1 MTPDRWSEV
10 ERIYHAARARAAGDR
25 TAFLDDACGTDQA
38 LRREVESLLKYEPEA
53 RSFLESG
60 DRGPGLLRLL
70 RPKPETLPAAARLV
84 GRVFDSYEVQ
94 ELIAT
99 GGMSEVYRAL
109 DTRLRR
115 VVAIKVLPEHLS
127 GDPERRERFHREA
140 RLVSSLNHPHV
151 CALYHVGTHDGLA
164 YLVME
169 HLEGE
174 TLQRRLSRGPL
185 KWREALEYLIQIA
198 DALESA
204 HRQGIVHRD
213 LKPANV
219 MITKSGAKVLD
230 FGLGARR
237 APPDGPAQDP
247 GVSGSKGLT
256 VEGRIMGTVPYMAPE
271 QLQGK
276 SADHRTDI
284 FGFGAVA
291 YEMLTGDA
299 PFDADSPAGLIGAI
313 LKDTPESILT
323 KAPDVP
329 LVLARAITRCLSKE
343 PRDRWQTTTDLL
355 YELRSVEDLSGR
367 PGPLS
372 IADRAKTRG
381 VNALWIGAAVLTLI
395 AALSMWPRTGTAP
408 SGTLPLVSGSIR
420 FSLHPPAGTTFPSSH
435 DVPFALSPDGR
446 YIAFVAAAA
455 DGVRHLWLRT
465 LESEE
470 HQQLPGTDDA
480 SSPFWSPD
488 SQWIGFFAGGGLKK
502 VRASSPIVQVIAT
515 SAASMAG
522 AAWSRDD
529 VIVFPGS
536 GGLQRVSANEI
547 GGAVTRVGSDKN
559 FHLWP
564 QFLEDGEHYL
574 YVSFNPRNL
583 WLGSLAG
590 EAPRTLMTFPV
601 NVSTV
606 AHVPGFVLFA
616 QDRALYA
623 RPFDERRRELTGD
636 ARRIVDGVQV
646 WGPGRSPFSVSAA
659 GVLAFWTEA
668 VGTPVV
674 LRSVAKDGTMS
685 RAIEAPAKYFG
696 FALSPDGSELAF
708 SRVGSNG
715 GQDVWVRTLATGAE
729 RQLTFDGLAFTPRWS
744 PDGSQILFTA
754 VGERPPPTIFVKHAR
769 LPGAAVSLGPPPG
782 PLFASS
788 WSSDVLIGVRAAGI
802 GSVKTD
808 NDLWMQRA
816 GTAHWE
822 PVPFTSDFS
831 ESEGSLSRDGRW
843 LAYTSD
849 QTGRNEVWVASF
861 PSGTV
866 RRQVSVAGGGSPQ
879 WCGAQ
884 DGIVYLAGDKRLV
897 IVPFRGRSGSIQ
909 LGDPQPLFP
918 LDGLSDFDRPL
929 VPTANSYA
937 AAADCQRFLVAAR
950 APDAPAAPI
959 SIVVNWP
966 VLFGR

>member
-1 MTPDRWSEV
+1 MTLDRWSEV
-10 ERIYHAARARAAGDR
+10 ERIYHAARARAEGDR
-25 TAFLDDACGTDQA
+25 GAFLEDACGPDQA
-38 LRREVESLLKYEPEA
+38 LRREVETLLKYEPEA
-53 RSFLESG
+53 RAFLEG
-60 DRGPGLLRLL
+60 ADRRPGLLRLL
-70 RPKPETLPAAARLV
+70 RLKPESPAPAARLV

-94 ELIAT
+94 DLIAT

-109 DTRLRR
+109 DRRLRR
-115 VVAIKVLPEHLS
+115 LVAIKVLPEHLS

-151 CALYHVGTHDGLA
+151 CALYHVGTHDGLD

-174 TLQRRLSRGPL
+174 TLQRRLSRGPMT
-185 KWREALEYLIQIA
+185 WREALEYLIQIA

-237 APPDGPAQDP
+237 APSDGSAAERALH
-247 GVSGSKGLT
+247 GSKELT

-276 SADHRTDI
+276 STDQRTDI
-284 FGFGAVA
+284 FAFGALA
-291 YEMLTGDA
+291 YEMLAGEA
-299 PFDADSPAGLIGAI
+299 AFDADSAAGLIGVI
-313 LKDTPESILT
+313 LKEMPESIAT

-329 LVLARAITRCLSKE
+329 PVLARAITRCLSKE

-372 IADRAKTRG
+372 IADRANTRW
-381 VNALWIGAAVLTLI
+381 VNALWIGAAALTLI
-395 AALSMWPRTGTAP
+395 AALWMWPRTGTAP

-446 YIAFVAAAA
+446 QIAFVAAAA
-455 DGVRHLWLRT
+455 DGVRHLWLQT
-465 LESEE
+465 LKSEE
-470 HQQLPGTDDA
+470 HQQLPGTEDA
-480 SSPFWSPD
+480 SAPFWSPD
-488 SQWIGFFAGGGLKK
+488 NQWIGFFAGGSLKK
-502 VRASSPIVQVIAT
+502 IRVTSPIVQVIAT
-515 SAASMAG
+515 NAASMAG
-522 AAWSRDD
+522 AAWSHGD
-529 VIVFPGS
+529 VIVFPGT
-536 GGLQRVSANEI
+536 GGLQRVSANEL
-547 GGAVTRVGSDKN
+547 GGAVTRVGHDKN

-623 RPFDERRRELTGD
+623 RPFDERRREFTGD
-636 ARRIVDGVQV
+636 AVRILDGVPV

-668 VGTPVV
+668 IGTPVV
-674 LRSVAKDGTMS
+674 LRSMTRDGTVS
-685 RAIEAPAKYFG
+685 GAIETPAKYFG

-715 GQDVWVRTLATGAE
+715 GGDLWVRTLATGAE

-744 PDGSQILFTA
+744 PDGSHILFTA
-754 VGERPPPTIFVKHAR
+754 VGERPPPTLFVKHAR
-769 LPGAAVSLGPPPG
+769 LPGAAVSLGPSPAA
-782 PLFASS
+782 LFASS
-788 WSSDVLIGVRAAGI
+788 WSGDVLIGVTSAR
-802 GSVKTD
+802 GSVKDD
-808 NDLWMQRA
+808 NDLWIQRA
-816 GTAHWE
+816 GSAE
-822 PVPFTSDFS
+822 RERVPFSSNFS
-831 ESEGSLSRDGRW
+831 ETEGSLSRDTRW

-861 PSGTV
+861 PSGAV
-866 RRQVSVAGGGSPQ
+866 RRQVSMAGGRSPQ

-884 DGIVYLAGDKRLV
+884 DGIVYLAADKRLV
-897 IVPFRGRSGSIQ
+897 IVSFRSNSRGIQ

-918 LDGLSDFDRPL
+918 LDDFADFDRPL
-929 VPTANSYA
+929 VPTANYFA

-950 APDAPAAPI
+950 GPDALAAPI

-966 VLFGR
+966 VLLGR